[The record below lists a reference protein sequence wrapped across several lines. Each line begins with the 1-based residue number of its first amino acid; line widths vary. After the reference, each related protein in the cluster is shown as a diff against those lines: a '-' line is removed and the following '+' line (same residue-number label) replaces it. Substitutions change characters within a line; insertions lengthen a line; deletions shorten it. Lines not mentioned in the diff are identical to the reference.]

1 MSTCHQADPSVDGRT
16 SLRRY
21 LAAQR
26 DCVLAIVDGLGEDA
40 MLGAYCRCGG
50 PWPALASAPDDRVP
64 PAAGH
69 LCGVSRWRA

>member
-40 MLGAYCRCGG
+40 MHRRVLPFRWTVAGTCFG
-50 PWPALASAPDDRVP
+50 PR
-64 PAAGH
+64 
-69 LCGVSRWRA
+69 